1 MFDDRI
7 QKVAVTEADWTR
19 GPQSAPVTVLEYGDF
34 QCPRCAE
41 AERVLRGVCAEFPDA
56 VRLVFRHF
64 PVATA
69 HPRAIEAA
77 EAAEAAGAQGAFWPM
92 HDLLFAH
99 QDTLDH
105 PYLLAYA
112 EAIGID
118 DVKFQT
124 ELGERTYLDA
134 VKRDFRRGIRDGANG
149 TPSIFVNGRRYDGAL
164 DRYALSSLVHTLL
177 EFQRDEALSR

>member
-19 GPQSAPVTVLEYGDF
+19 GSASAPVTVLEYGDF

-41 AERVLRGVCAEFPDA
+41 TERVLRGLCAEFTDA
-56 VRLVFRHF
+56 VRVVFRHF

-69 HPRAIEAA
+69 HPRAVYAA

-112 EAIGID
+112 ESVGID
-118 DVKFQT
+118 DVQFET
-124 ELGERTYLDA
+124 ELGERTHLEA
-134 VKRDFRRGIRDGANG
+134 VKRDFRHGIRDGANG
-149 TPSIFVNGRRYDGAL
+149 TPSIFINGRRYDGAL
-164 DRYALSSLVHTLL
+164 ERSSMASVVQRLLQPRGESLSP
-177 EFQRDEALSR
+177 